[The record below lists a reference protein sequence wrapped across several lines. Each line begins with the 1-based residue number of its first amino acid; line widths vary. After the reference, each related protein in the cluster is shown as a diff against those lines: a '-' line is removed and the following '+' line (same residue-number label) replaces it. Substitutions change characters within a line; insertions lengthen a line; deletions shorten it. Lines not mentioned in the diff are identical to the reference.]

1 MSDLSSMSYMTLDK
15 FLNCSSVLHTTHFL
29 SMYWPG
35 EEIAWVKWVLFMEL
49 ILYLFQI
56 LYYTLANHL
65 IMYIAKVRE
74 RMWNSK
80 DPLYLSVS
88 LLMHYILYI
97 YTKLPFIYIYFFLF
111 INTGIAMVYNLF
123 LFIFFLSCIPVC
135 SEHMSNYFCKA
146 MGEPVP
152 QETSVLN
159 QELLGAGNLSC
170 FVSVVCFIIFTWE
183 KSVFNSQSILFFSS
197 QNNIGNE
204 INCIALTLS
213 IHSQSNYCECDI

>member
-123 LFIFFLSCIPVC
+123 LFIFFFKL
-135 SEHMSNYFCKA
+135 Y
-146 MGEPVP
+146 
-152 QETSVLN
+152 TS
-159 QELLGAGNLSC
+159 LLRAH
-170 FVSVVCFIIFTWE
+170 V
-183 KSVFNSQSILFFSS
+183 KLF
-197 QNNIGNE
+197 
-204 INCIALTLS
+204 L
-213 IHSQSNYCECDI
+213 QSNGWASPPRDICLESRAPWSWESFLFCFSCLFHNLYLGKICIQFTIHLILLFTKQYWKWNKLYSPHIVNPQSE